1 MQNPIRIEI
10 EKIYKSE
17 SGRVLASLIRIL
29 GDLDL
34 AEEAL
39 QEAFLSRWK
48 SGRKKVSRKIPIP
61 GWFPWESLR
70 PSTQSEG
77 QGGAK
82 N

>member
-1 MQNPIRIEI
+1 MQNPVRIEI

-39 QEAFLSRWK
+39 QEAFFVALEKW
-48 SGRKKVSRKIPIP
+48 P
-61 GWFPWESLR
+61 E
-70 PSTQSEG
+70 EG
-77 QGGAK
+77 LPK
-82 N
+82 NTYS